1 MATLNGTEDA
11 WAWWADA
18 DAIARHTRDLIG
30 AELQAL
36 RPGLPWPWPA
46 GQAAQGHLRH
56 ELGVDSLELMGLSAA
71 LVEACGLRS
80 PEAAAALYA
89 DQHLQAWLAVAQQ
102 AWQAQPGTVAFRTSG
117 STGRPRRITHRVD
130 GLQQEVSA
138 VCAHIQS
145 WQGLHSPHGQQGQ
158 QGPSVQRVVSVVRCH
173 HIYGFLF
180 TWLLPHAPGWG
191 QPAGQPLPVWD
202 AAGLPVAVVL
212 SQLRAGDLVV
222 AFPDWWRAACRS
234 GVRVPDGVLGVS
246 STAPC
251 PDELAD
257 EVCAMGVTRLLQV
270 YGSTETAGI
279 GWRDAPHR
287 PFALMPH
294 WHAVPLPGGEPD
306 PTRLLR
312 TWPDGQ
318 VETIALPDHV
328 RWVAARQLLPAGRVD
343 QAVQVGGV
351 NVHPEA
357 VRQHLLAHPRVADAA
372 VRLHDFAGVPRLKAL
387 VVPKPWPA
395 GQPTTDADLNGQ
407 LAQHLK
413 LLPPAARPA
422 HLCVAEALPRT
433 PMGKL
438 ADWPVA
444 AAASVPE
451 N

>member
-1 MATLNGTEDA
+1 MATLNGAATA
-11 WAWWADA
+11 GAWWADT

-30 AELQAL
+30 TELQAL

-46 GQAAQGHLRH
+46 GQAAHGHLRH
-56 ELGVDSLELMGLSAA
+56 QLGVDSLELMGLSAA
-71 LVEACGLRS
+71 LGEACGLRS

-89 DQHLQAWLAVAQQ
+89 DQHLHAWQAVAQQ
-102 AWQAQPGTVAFRTSG
+102 AWLAQPSSVAFRTSG

-138 VCAHIQS
+138 VCAHLQS
-145 WQGLHSPHGQQGQ
+145 LTAHG
-158 QGPSVQRVVSVVRCH
+158 VQRVVSVVRCH

-191 QPAGQPLPVWD
+191 LACGQPLPVWD
-202 AAGLPVAVVL
+202 AAGLPAAAVL
-212 SQLRAGDLVV
+212 SQLKAGDLIV

-234 GVRVPDGVLGVS
+234 GVAVPAGVLGVS

-257 EVCAMGVTRLLQV
+257 EVCAMGVMRLLQV

-279 GWRDAPHR
+279 AWRDDPNT
-287 PFALMPH
+287 PFTLMPH
-294 WHAVPLPGGEPD
+294 WQAAPLPGGEPD

-312 TWPDGQ
+312 AWPDGHS
-318 VETIALPDHV
+318 EAITLPDHV
-328 RWVAARQLLPAGRVD
+328 RWVGGRQLLPAGRVD

-395 GQPTTDADLNGQ
+395 GQPTTDADLGGQ

-433 PMGKL
+433 AMGKL

-444 AAASVPE
+444 DPASVPE